1 MGRVPA
7 LRNSQYVNL
16 IPVFDDDHP
25 SGYVRDYR
33 EGETETSAM
42 TMMQL
47 QEGDV
52 IDCVA
57 DYCSYDG
64 TYQDSCMAGDKTVY
78 DGSFGVS
85 DAEVPE
91 KQSECYRMMDLYGNA
106 YWSSA
111 VEMDHR

>member
-16 IPVFDDDHP
+16 ILVLDDDYL

-33 EGETETSAM
+33 DGETETSAR

-47 QEGDV
+47 QKGDV
-52 IDCVA
+52 IDYVA

-78 DGSFGVS
+78 DGSFEVS
-85 DAEVPE
+85 DVEVPE
-91 KQSECYRMMDLYGNA
+91 KLGECYRMMDLYGNA
-106 YWSSA
+106 YWTSA